1 MSEEK
6 PGGAVESVEEFV
18 RALRALK
25 VSAGNPSLQ
34 ELSRKSGVARSTLA
48 DALNPRRAEL
58 PRLDVV
64 LALVRACGC
73 GPGETERWGVR
84 WRRAAQDA
92 DEIRLRRPAPPD
104 ASQASSATSQAASQA
119 AGEAPRKGRNHLPPL
134 PADFTARDG
143 ELASIVE
150 AAETAA
156 AAASGTPVLLTVD
169 GMAGVGKTVLAVH
182 AGHRLAPRFAD
193 GQYFLDLHG
202 HTPGREPLDPAA
214 ALESLLRHL
223 GVSGEAIPDG
233 LAERSALWRAE
244 LDGRGVLLILDNA
257 ASADQARP
265 LLPGGGAS
273 MVLITSRGRLPSLEG
288 ARSVSLEPLPT
299 PDAATLFQRVLGER
313 AEAQPE
319 AVRTIVELC
328 GNLPLAVRIAA
339 SRLKHRPSW
348 PIALLAERLRDERRR
363 LGELSVAEVAV
374 SAAFQASFENLREAE
389 CRMFTVLGLHP
400 GSDIDAE
407 AAAALAGVDSE
418 QAERSLESLVDGNLL
433 EQRRPGRYTF
443 HDLLRLHSAQQA
455 DGLAAD
461 ERASALSGLLDHYRY
476 QASLAMNAFAPNE
489 RDRRPRIEPPADRT
503 ASVFPDRAAAVAWL
517 DDERANLV
525 AVAALDGFDRHVADL
540 SLILTRYLE
549 RGAHGGQALE
559 LHGHA
564 LEAARRLGDRLAEAG
579 ALRGIGLTQLQR
591 RGFDSALD
599 VFGRALDIL
608 ETEDGKALQAG
619 VLNNVGAVHG
629 LLGHL
634 AQGKDHFELALEL
647 SRAAGDEQN
656 EAISLNN
663 LALVLRR
670 MGELREAQARNQD
683 ALRLQLRRDDKIG
696 QSIAYDNLGVISR
709 HLGLLDE
716 ALEYHRQALRLDR
729 EGNDRAGETITVD
742 NIGLVHVA
750 MGSYDEAME
759 CFEQSMALA
768 VEIKDELSEALAL
781 SNIGT
786 VHRLRGD
793 AEGARSEQERAL
805 AVLREMN
812 QDLVLAES
820 LNDWGET
827 LYALTDYPAARAA
840 HEEALAITED
850 AGEPLETARCREL
863 LGNTL
868 HALGDHE
875 AARGQHTQA
884 LSEYQRMHLPRADSL
899 RARAC
904 CPQ

>member
-1 MSEEK
+1 VSGEK
-6 PGGAVESVEEFV
+6 SGGATEAVEEFV
-18 RALRALK
+18 LALRALK
-25 VSAGNPSLQ
+25 VSVGNPSLQ
-34 ELSRKSGVARSTLA
+34 ELRRKSGVARSTLA

-73 GPGETERWGVR
+73 GPEEAEQWRAR

-92 DEIRLRRPAPPD
+92 DEVRLRRPAQPD
-104 ASQASSATSQAASQA
+104 AAQA

-143 ELASIVE
+143 ELDSIVA
-150 AAETAA
+150 AAETAE

-214 ALESLLRHL
+214 ALESLLRGL
-223 GVSGEAIPDG
+223 GVSGKAIPDG

-244 LDGRGVLLILDNA
+244 LDGRSVLLILDNA
-257 ASADQARP
+257 ASADQVRP

-299 PDAATLFQRVLGER
+299 PDAATLFHRVLGER
-313 AEAQPE
+313 AEAQPA

-363 LGELSVAEVAV
+363 LGELSVAEMAV
-374 SAAFQASFENLREAE
+374 SAAFQTSFDNLREAE
-389 CRMFTVLGLHP
+389 CRMFTFLGLHP

-407 AAAALAGVDSE
+407 AAAALAGVDFE
-418 QAERSLESLVDGNLL
+418 QAERSLEGLVDGNLL

-455 DGLAAD
+455 NGFAAD
-461 ERASALSGLLDHYRY
+461 ERAAALRRLLDHYRY

-489 RDRRPRIEPPADRT
+489 RDRRPRIEPPDRT
-503 ASVFPDRAAAVAWL
+503 APAFPDRTAAVAWL
-517 DDERANLV
+517 EDERANLV
-525 AVAALDGFDRHVADL
+525 AVTTLTGFDRHVADL

-549 RGAHGGQALE
+549 RGAHGGHALE
-559 LHGHA
+559 LHGRA

-591 RGFDSALD
+591 RGFDAALE
-599 VFGRALDIL
+599 VFGQALDIL
-608 ETEDGKALQAG
+608 ESEDGKAMQAG

-634 AQGKDHFELALEL
+634 AQGKDHFEQALEL

-670 MGELREAQARNQD
+670 MGALQEAQARNRD
-683 ALRLQLRRDDKIG
+683 ALRLQQRRDDKIG

-750 MGSYDEAME
+750 MGSYGEAMA
-759 CFEQSMALA
+759 CFEQSMALG
-768 VEIKDELSEALAL
+768 VEIQDELSEALAL

-793 AEGARSEQERAL
+793 AERARSHQERAL
-805 AVLREMN
+805 AVLRETN
-812 QDLVLAES
+812 EDLVLAET
-820 LNDWGET
+820 LNDFGET
-827 LYALTDYPAARAA
+827 LYALADFPAARAA
-840 HEEALAITED
+840 HEEALAITRD

-863 LGNTL
+863 LGNAL
-868 HALGDHE
+868 HALEEHQS
-875 AARGQHTQA
+875 AREQHTLA
-884 LSEYQRMHLPRADSL
+884 LREYQRMHLPRAESL

-904 CPQ
+904 C